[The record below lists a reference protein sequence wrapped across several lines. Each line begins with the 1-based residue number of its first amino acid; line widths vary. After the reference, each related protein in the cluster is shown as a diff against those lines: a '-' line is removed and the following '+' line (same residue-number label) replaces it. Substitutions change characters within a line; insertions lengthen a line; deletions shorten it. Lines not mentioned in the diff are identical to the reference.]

1 MCLRGSGQQ
10 RFEDNQGEI
19 AVSSETNAH
28 DSTDPKHLW
37 KVWNETTRMQPD
49 TLESGGEAYGDF
61 FDLYHFW
68 MKGVG
73 VAQGQLKSSP
83 LRIIDPVEVWKL
95 WADATVDA
103 WRTSIEVYTA
113 SVRAFYLVSKK
124 ISQNFQIPTR
134 SDIARVEELVASLEE
149 RVYTIEDAFVNFED
163 SYLKVVTDQM
173 VEGLA
178 GHLERVENKLHILDA
193 RSSIPQQTEVLEDL
207 AERLERVEGKLNVL
221 LVALEEIKA
230 RGSAEATEPSSLDIP
245 PA

>member
-1 MCLRGSGQQ
+1 M
-10 RFEDNQGEI
+10 
-19 AVSSETNAH
+19 SSETNAH
-28 DSTDPKHLW
+28 DSTDSIHLW

-49 TLESGGEAYGDF
+49 TLESGREAYGDF

-73 VAQGQLKSSP
+73 VAQGQLKISSSG
-83 LRIIDPVEVWKL
+83 IFDPMESWKL

-103 WRTSIEVYTA
+103 WRTSMEVYTA
-113 SVRAFYLVSKK
+113 AVRAFYLVSKK
-124 ISQNFQIPTR
+124 ISRNLQIPTR
-134 SDIARVEELVASLEE
+134 SDIARVEELVVSLEE

-163 SYLKVVTDQM
+163 SYLKAVTDQM

-178 GHLERVENKLHILDA
+178 GHLERVENKLHTLDA
-193 RSSIPQQTEVLEDL
+193 RPSIPQQTEVLEDL
-207 AERLERVEGKLNVL
+207 VERLERVEGKLNVL

-230 RGSAEATEPSSLDIP
+230 RESAEAAERPSLDIP